1 MSAGE
6 QNTNFDSLFILA
18 EADENLS
25 AKQQCHAVVKE
36 NQTPLVTVTN
46 KMANLHLAG
55 HKQGS
60 RGSMTPGGGS
70 RGGSG
75 HGSRGSPARKQ
86 TKMTLCPSNPAVL
99 GSAATRSHSMRDQT
113 SHMKE
118 KYQTKYQARRMSIKT
133 PATASK
139 DSTPKM
145 SCPGS
150 RNNSLVPGDLE
161 VTRQFLA
168 TNKKVINRGDSF
180 KKRQRPA
187 ANKAEVEINIHES
200 EDNIIKEKVDKDP
213 KKIYRVA
220 FLGGGE
226 VGKTSIID
234 QFMSSEHADVYEDL
248 NNDVLLNDN
257 QVSGRVLTVDVNNVL
272 AQLSLVEADA
282 EMDVSDVVEEH
293 NPDCYV
299 LVYAVDDVESFE
311 SLKSSL
317 AWLSENNCLGG
328 KSGILVGNKADLAR
342 TRVVDTVEGCDL
354 AVQYGLKFTETSP
367 GMGHHIDE
375 LLVGIVMQLRLHE
388 NRFFQPQPQQS
399 FKQTLRGFLNIFT
412 GKEDDKRKSCRNLN
426 M

>member
-1 MSAGE
+1 MSAVD
-6 QNTNFDSLFILA
+6 QSTNFDSLFILA
-18 EADENLS
+18 EADESLS
-25 AKQQCHAVVKE
+25 AKQQCHAMVKE
-36 NQTPLVTVTN
+36 NQPQLVLATT
-46 KMANLHLAG
+46 KMAAMHLAG
-55 HKQGS
+55 TKQGS
-60 RGSMTPGGGS
+60 RGSMTPVGGS

-75 HGSRGSPARKQ
+75 HGSRGSPARKP

-99 GSAATRSHSMRDQT
+99 SSAAARSHSMRDQT

-118 KYQTKYQARRMSIKT
+118 KYQTKYQGRRMSIKT
-133 PATASK
+133 PTTASK

-145 SCPGS
+145 SGNGS

-180 KKRQRPA
+180 KKKQRPA
-187 ANKAEVEINIHES
+187 LDRVNAEINIHES
-200 EDNIIKEKVDKDP
+200 DDNIIKEKVDKHP

-220 FLGGGE
+220 FLGSGE

-234 QFMSSEHADVYEDL
+234 QFMSSEHADVYEDINEEAL
-248 NNDVLLNDN
+248 MDDS
-257 QVSGRVLTVDVNNVL
+257 QVTGRILTVDVNNVL
-272 AQLSLVEADA
+272 AQLSLVEADE
-282 EMDVSDVVEEH
+282 EMNVSDIVEEH

-299 LVYAVDDVESFE
+299 LVYAVDDIESFE
-311 SLKSSL
+311 SMKCSL

-328 KSGILVGNKADLAR
+328 KSAILVGNKADLAR

-388 NRFFQPQPQQS
+388 NRSPAQPQHS
-399 FKQTLRGFLNIFT
+399 IKQTLKGFLNIFT
-412 GKEDDKRKSCRNLN
+412 GKEDEKRKSCRNLN